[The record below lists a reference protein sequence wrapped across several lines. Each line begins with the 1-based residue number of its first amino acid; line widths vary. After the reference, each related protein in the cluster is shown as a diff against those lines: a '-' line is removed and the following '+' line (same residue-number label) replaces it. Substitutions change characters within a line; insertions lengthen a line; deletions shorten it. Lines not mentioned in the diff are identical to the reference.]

1 MADAELVVEE
11 DIPDADRAEDIQAF
25 ISAAVADAVDYID
38 EEVAPDREEALRY
51 YRGEPFGDEE
61 QGRSQY
67 VSRDVHDTIKA
78 LLPSLLRTFFGSENV
93 VEFMPQG
100 PEDTDAAAQAT
111 DYVNWIVTQ
120 DNPGFLVIHSALK
133 DALIQRTGII
143 KYWWDEAETV
153 EAEKYTGVSELTA
166 AMLAQ
171 DEDLEIR
178 EAVPREGDNGE
189 LLLDLSVA
197 RRSEVGRA
205 KIMAVPPEEFIIDRG
220 ARSIDSAMIVGHRT
234 DKTLSDLVAMGFDS
248 DEIEEHL
255 GTDVLATN
263 AERLEREGER
273 VHDVESFGEE
283 SQRTALYTEVWARAD
298 RDGDG
303 IAELRKYCTIG
314 PNYKIL
320 FSEPATEAP
329 FADFT
334 PDPEPH
340 RFIGSSSADQVMDLQ
355 RLKSS
360 IVRKMNDSLA
370 QSIHPRAGVVEGQVN
385 MDDALNNETGAL
397 IRMRQAGAYQPFAT
411 PFVGQQAFPVLEYL
425 DHVKESRTGIK
436 EATQGLNGEQMQ
448 SSTRLAVQATVEAA
462 QQQLELVA
470 RVFAETG
477 FRRLYRGLLGVVQR
491 NQDRARVIRL
501 RGTWVEIDP
510 RSWNSGMDVQVNT
523 ALGTG
528 TSDEKLGRLASIE
541 QMQRGILT
549 ELGPRNPLVTMGQ
562 YSHTLRKMSELAGF
576 KDPSQ
581 FFNEIP
587 LDFQP
592 PEPEPQPTPEQMLAE
607 VQREEIR
614 ANIEKKAAELEIER
628 EKVAMDNQRARE
640 KTKLDDDRVRDKN
653 ETDMMLRAAEIEAKH
668 GVEVNIEDLLNVIN
682 RPRGNV

>member
-1 MADAELVVEE
+1 MADSALVDE
-11 DIPDADRAEDIQAF
+11 DSLPDEDEAEDIQAF
-25 ISAAVADAVDYID
+25 ISAAVTDAVDYID
-38 EEVAPDREEALRY
+38 EEVAPDREQALRF

-78 LLPSLLRTFFGSENV
+78 ILPSLMRTFFGSENV
-93 VEFMPQG
+93 VEFKPQG
-100 PEDTDAAAQAT
+100 PEDTDAASQAT
-111 DYVNWIVTQ
+111 DYINWIVTQ
-120 DNPGFLVIHSALK
+120 DNPGFLTIHSALK
-133 DALIQRTGII
+133 DALVQRTGVI
-143 KYWWDEAETV
+143 KYWWDESATEQAEQ
-153 EAEKYTGVSELTA
+153 YTGVSQMTA
-166 AMLAQ
+166 AMLSQ

-178 EAVPREGDNGE
+178 EAVERVDDNGE
-189 LLLDLSVA
+189 PVFDLSVA
-197 RRSEVGRA
+197 KRSDGGRA
-205 KIMAVPPEEFIIDRG
+205 RLAAVPPEEFLIDRN
-220 ARSIDSAMIVGHRT
+220 ARSIDSAMVVAHRT
-234 DKTLSDLVAMGFDS
+234 DKTMSELVALGFDS
-248 DEIEEHL
+248 DVIERHL
-255 GTDVLATN
+255 GTDTLQSN
-263 AERLEREGER
+263 SERVEREGDQT
-273 VHDVESFGEE
+273 HDSFGED

-340 RFIGSSSADQVMDLQ
+340 RFVGSSSADQVMDLQ

-360 IVRKMNDSLA
+360 ITRKMNDSLA

-397 IRMRQAGAYQPFAT
+397 IRMRTPGAYQPFET

-425 DHVKESRTGIK
+425 DQVKESRTGIK
-436 EATQGLNGEQMQ
+436 EGTKGLNGEQMQ
-448 SSTRLAVQATVEAA
+448 SSTRLAVEATVEAA

-477 FRRLYRGLLGVVQR
+477 FRRLYRGLLGLVQR
-491 NQDRARVIRL
+491 NQDRSRVIRL
-501 RGTWVEIDP
+501 RGEWVEIDP
-510 RSWNSGMDVQVNT
+510 RSWNAGMDVEVNT

-528 TSDEKLGRLASIE
+528 TNSDKLGRLSAIE
-541 QMQRGILT
+541 QMQRGLLS
-549 ELGPRNPLVTMGQ
+549 ELGPRNPLVTLGQ
-562 YSHTLRKMSELAGF
+562 YSHTLRKMTELAGF

-581 FFNEIP
+581 FFNDVP

-592 PEPEPQPTPEQMLAE
+592 PAPEPEPTAEDKLAE

-628 EKVAMDNQRARE
+628 DKLAREDERARE
-640 KTKLDDDRVRDKN
+640 KLRMDDDRTRDKN
-653 ETDMMLRAAEIEAKH
+653 ETDMMLRATEIEAQH
-668 GVEVNIEDLLNVIN
+668 GVEVNIDDLLKVVN

>member
-1 MADAELVVEE
+1 MPDLELV
-11 DIPDADRAEDIQAF
+11 DTQSLPDEDRAEEIQAF
-25 ISAAVADAVDYID
+25 ISAAVTDAADYID
-38 EEVAPDREEALRY
+38 EEVGPDREEALRF
-51 YRGEPFGDEE
+51 YRGDPFGDEE

-67 VSRDVHDTIKA
+67 VSRDVHDTVKA

-143 KYWWDEAETV
+143 KYWWDEGESV
-153 EAEKYTGVSELTA
+153 EAEQYTGVSELTA
-166 AMLAQ
+166 AMLQQ
-171 DEDLEIR
+171 DEELEIR
-178 EAVPREGDNGE
+178 EAVAREGENGE
-189 LLLDLSVA
+189 VLLDLSVA
-197 RRSEVGRA
+197 RRSEDGRA
-205 KIMAVPPEEFIIDRG
+205 RLEAVPPEEFLIDRN
-220 ARSIDSAMIVGHRT
+220 ARSIDTAMIVAHRT
-234 DKTLSDLVAMGFDS
+234 DKTMSELVALGFDP
-248 DEIEEHL
+248 DVIEEHL
-255 GTDVLATN
+255 GTDTLQSN
-263 AERLEREGER
+263 AERVEREGDQT
-273 VHDVESFGEE
+273 HDSFGED

-320 FSEPATEAP
+320 FSEPAAEAP

-397 IRMRQAGAYQPFAT
+397 IRMRQAGAYQPFTT

-477 FRRLYRGLLGVVQR
+477 FRRLYKGVLGLVQR
-491 NQDRARVIRL
+491 NQDRQRVIRL
-501 RGTWVEIDP
+501 RGEWVEIDP
-510 RSWNSGMDVQVNT
+510 RSWNAGMDVQVNT

-528 TSDEKLGRLASIE
+528 TNDEKLGRLSAVE
-541 QMQRGILT
+541 QLQRELLK
-549 ELGPRNPLVTMGQ
+549 ELGLRNPLLTLGQ
-562 YSHTLRKMSELAGF
+562 YGHTLRKMTELAGF

-581 FFNEIP
+581 FFNEVP

-592 PEPEPQPTPEQMLAE
+592 PIQEPQPTPEEMLAE

-628 EKVAMDNQRARE
+628 EKIALDAQQTRE
-640 KTKLDDDRVRDKN
+640 KMLLDDDRVRDKN
-653 ETDMMLRAAEIEAKH
+653 ESDVMLRATEIEAKH
-668 GVEVNIEDLLNVIN
+668 DVEVNIDGILAMIN
-682 RPRGNV
+682 RPRGNVQ